1 MAVTLAS
8 SPSPS
13 AVEISRQPQCPHL
26 TSCNLFGYL
35 RYDKFVTKCNDQ
47 QRKNNNQGTDLSI
60 SRPAVDEAAQEV
72 VLPGLMAVEKVV
84 LLGISAVEKV
94 ALSRPADGKVAIS
107 G

>member
-35 RYDKFVTKCNDQ
+35 RYDEFVTKSNNQ
-47 QRKNNNQGTDLSI
+47 QRKNNNKGTDLSF
-60 SRPAVDEAAQEV
+60 SKPAVEEAAQEV
-72 VLPGLMAVEKVV
+72 VLSGLMAAEKIA
-84 LLGISAVEKV
+84 LLGMLAVEKV
-94 ALSRPADGKVAIS
+94 ALPMPADGSPAET
-107 G
+107 